1 MQNFTF
7 LVGFPSELPALEL
20 YRHCYK
26 CSAFQVALCLLAY
39 LSCPNFSNTKDIH
52 MKFPG
57 LKDTFTEKQQPNQF
71 YTFPMCHDLIF
82 VHFCSMGKLEHQYHG
97 IYDSFNSKTGPL

>member
-7 LVGFPSELPALEL
+7 LLGFPSELPALEL

-26 CSAFQVALCLLAY
+26 CSAFQVTLCLLAY
-39 LSCPNFSNTKDIH
+39 LSCPNFSNKKDIH

-82 VHFCSMGKLEHQYHG
+82 VLWGNLSISIMGYMTASIAKLDHF
-97 IYDSFNSKTGPL
+97 NV